1 MMDATKVAAALRWAA
16 ESCDGCSRN
25 EVASGSGK
33 CPDCECDKC
42 LERSSAWFND
52 AADAIERSAMPDGVE
67 WPRFEDGEIVRFGDK
82 VSFGDEGGEVSSIEL
97 QDEGYFLLHVCNGAG
112 RCSQRHFSP
121 VERVKR
127 PPVLA
132 ADGEPLEVGQTVY
145 GTRDQTPVEVI
156 ATHSHEYDGIR
167 TVKCKDVNGCLFYC
181 PEDLTHAKPNLDT
194 WERIEEDATKNPFD
208 YCKDVGHRLDT
219 CENAERF
226 KSRDLVRR
234 ARKLAERGE

>member
-1 MMDATKVAAALRWAA
+1 MDAMKVAAALRWAA

-33 CPDCECDKC
+33 CPDCECDEC

-52 AADAIERSAMPDGVE
+52 AANAIERSALPEGVE

-82 VSFGDEGGEVSSIEL
+82 VSFGDEGGAVSSIEL

-132 ADGEPLEVGQTVY
+132 ADGEPLEVG
-145 GTRDQTPVEVI
+145 
-156 ATHSHEYDGIR
+156 H
-167 TVKCKDVNGCLFYC
+167 KLF
-181 PEDLTHAKPNLDT
+181 T
-194 WERIEEDATKNPFD
+194 FD
-208 YCKDVGHRLDT
+208 
-219 CENAERF
+219 NAEEY
-226 KSRDLVRR
+226 KSSDLVRR
-234 ARKLAERGE
+234 CMALAERGEQRKVEVRRGIRARAGEDGGKLCRLTTKENRLHKGLEGLRREGQR